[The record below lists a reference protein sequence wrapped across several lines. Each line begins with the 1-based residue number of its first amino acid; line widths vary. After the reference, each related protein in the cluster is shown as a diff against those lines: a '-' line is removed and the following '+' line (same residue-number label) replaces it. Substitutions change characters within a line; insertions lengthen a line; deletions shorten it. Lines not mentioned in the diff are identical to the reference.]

1 MECIQMFPTLNKSEL
16 PFCNEFFFFTLC
28 KILQADILIHFNN
41 SHVFKMWSTSFN
53 KILSQ

>member
-1 MECIQMFPTLNKSEL
+1 MKCIQMFPTLNKSEL
-16 PFCNEFFFFTLC
+16 PFFTLC

-53 KILSQ
+53 EFFSQ

>member
-1 MECIQMFPTLNKSEL
+1 MKCIQMFATLNKSEL
-16 PFCNEFFFFTLC
+16 PFCDEFFFTLC

-53 KILSQ
+53 EFFSQ